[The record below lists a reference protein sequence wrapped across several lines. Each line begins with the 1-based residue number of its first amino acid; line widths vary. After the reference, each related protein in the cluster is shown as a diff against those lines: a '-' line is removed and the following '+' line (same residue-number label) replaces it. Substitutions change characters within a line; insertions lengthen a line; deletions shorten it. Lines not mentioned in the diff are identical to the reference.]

1 MKLKTEYNGIN
12 LKRRLW
18 HFKFPIFGISPY
30 KAVADLR
37 GAPYSP
43 KFSQFHAEFWKF
55 WQNRML
61 APPGG
66 LTPTLTG
73 NPGSAP
79 AKIENF
85 ASRVPNPL
93 RSPLQIFQKPR
104 VPKGLQKK
112 SNVRLSDTVTPIR
125 QCDLSESG
133 HQTNIYQDWP
143 YDSFLTRKHFH
154 VCCLIGSNQ
163 RYLAQSPGNAHVIN
177 ISMYHFL
184 ACQKS

>member
-37 GAPYSP
+37 GAPARAPYNP

-66 LTPTLTG
+66 LTPPYGESWIRPYKDRKFCFTG
-73 NPGSAP
+73 SQSLAN
-79 AKIENF
+79 
-85 ASRVPNPL
+85 
-93 RSPLQIFQKPR
+93 SPPEIFQKPR
-104 VPKGLQKK
+104 VPKCREHHYIAFDEYYNEPIGR
-112 SNVRLSDTVTPIR
+112 SFGNCEIPFVT
-125 QCDLSESG
+125 S
-133 HQTNIYQDWP
+133 
-143 YDSFLTRKHFH
+143 
-154 VCCLIGSNQ
+154 
-163 RYLAQSPGNAHVIN
+163 
-177 ISMYHFL
+177 
-184 ACQKS
+184 